1 LGVYPLFKR
10 LTKNDK
16 YAHYGYLFILPFF
29 VVMAIFIIYPI
40 LNTFYLSFTKWEGA
54 TVAPKWIGL
63 QNYKRLIEDITSGG
77 LFLKSI
83 KNTWILWICNA
94 IPQFVGALALAVLLT
109 DRHNKIKGKEL
120 FRAIF
125 YLPNLITMAS
135 VGALFY
141 FMLGYPS
148 GTLND
153 VLTSLHILKEPF
165 YFLQSVWAT
174 RLSVSTILTWMWF
187 GYTMIIF
194 IAGIKGIPE
203 ELFEAATVD
212 GATKWQVFKS
222 ITLPQLR
229 PIMTYQVVTSI
240 IGGLSM
246 YDIPQVLTDGTGA
259 PLNSVT
265 TMVMHIYKH
274 GFTNYNLGYASTVA
288 MGLFLHIF
296 IVVAIAIRLIN
307 PKDS

>member
-1 LGVYPLFKR
+1 MIKR

-29 VVMAIFIIYPI
+29 VVMVIFILYPI

-54 TVAPKWIGL
+54 TVAPQWIGL
-63 QNYKRLIEDITSGG
+63 QNYKRLFEDIFSGG
-77 LFLKSI
+77 IFLQSI
-83 KNTWILWICNA
+83 KNTWILWGLNA

-109 DRHNKIKGKEL
+109 DKHNKIRGKEL

-135 VGALFY
+135 VGALF
-141 FMLGYPS
+141 FFLLGYPAGS
-148 GTLND
+148 LND
-153 VLTSLHILKEPF
+153 ILVSLHIIKEPF

-288 MGLFLHIF
+288 IGLFVHIF
-296 IVVAIAIRLIN
+296 IVVAISIKLIN
-307 PKDS
+307 PETDS

>member
-1 LGVYPLFKR
+1 MFKS

-29 VVMAIFIIYPI
+29 VVMAIFIVYPI
-40 LNTFYLSFTKWEGA
+40 LNTFYLSFTEYEGA
-54 TVAPKWIGL
+54 TIAPKWVAL
-63 QNYKRLIEDITSGG
+63 QNYKRLFQDIASGG
-77 LFLKSI
+77 IFLQSI
-83 KNTWILWICNA
+83 KNTWILWLFNA

-109 DRHNKIKGKEL
+109 DRHNKIKGKEG
-120 FRAIF
+120 FRAIY

-135 VGALFY
+135 IAALFS
-141 FMLGYPS
+141 FLLGYPK
-148 GTLND
+148 GAINDILVALN
-153 VLTSLHILKEPF
+153 IIKEPF

-174 RLSVSTILTWMWF
+174 RLSVSLILTWMWF

-203 ELFEAATVD
+203 DLFEAATVD
-212 GATKWQVFKS
+212 GASKWQVFKS

-246 YDIPQVLTDGTGA
+246 YDIPAVLTNGTGA

-288 MGLFLHIF
+288 IGLFVHIF
-296 IVVAIAIRLIN
+296 IVVALSIRVIN
-307 PKDS
+307 PKES

>member
-1 LGVYPLFKR
+1 MFKR

>member
-1 LGVYPLFKR
+1 
-10 LTKNDK
+10 
-16 YAHYGYLFILPFF
+16 
-29 VVMAIFIIYPI
+29 MAIFILYPI

-54 TVAPKWIGL
+54 TVAPQWIGL
-63 QNYKRLIEDITSGG
+63 DNYKRLLEDLMSGG
-77 LFLKSI
+77 IFLQSI
-83 KNTWILWICNA
+83 KNTWILWGLNA

-135 VGALFY
+135 VGALF
-141 FMLGYPS
+141 FFLLGYPA
-148 GTLND
+148 GAVND
-153 VLTSLHILKEPF
+153 ILVSLHIIKEPF

-203 ELFEAATVD
+203 DLFEAATVD
-212 GATKWQVFKS
+212 GASKWQVFKS

-246 YDIPQVLTDGTGA
+246 YDIPYVMTDGSGA

-288 MGLFLHIF
+288 IGLFVHIF
-296 IVVAIAIRLIN
+296 IVVAIAIKLIN
-307 PKDS
+307 PETDS

>member
-1 LGVYPLFKR
+1 MFKR

-54 TVAPKWIGL
+54 TVAPQWIGL
-63 QNYKRLIEDITSGG
+63 KNYKRLLEDIASGG
-77 LFLKSI
+77 IFLQSI
-83 KNTWILWICNA
+83 KNTWILWLCNA
-94 IPQFVGALALAVLLT
+94 IPQFLGALALAVLLT
-109 DRHNKIKGKEL
+109 DRHNKIKGKEV

-135 VGALFY
+135 VGALF
-141 FMLGYPS
+141 FFLLGYPT
-148 GTLND
+148 GAVND
-153 VLTSLHILKEPF
+153 VLVSLHIIKEPF

-203 ELFEAATVD
+203 DLFEAATVD

-246 YDIPQVLTDGTGA
+246 YDIPYVLTNGTGA

-265 TMVMHIYKH
+265 TMVMHIYQH

-288 MGLFLHIF
+288 IGLFVHIF
-296 IVVAIAIRLIN
+296 IVVAISIKLIN
-307 PKDS
+307 PETDS